1 MFWFGN
7 HILGVS
13 YALFLSEFTG
23 SSTCLLHCCIV
34 AYLLPY
40 AGTDEGPRLI
50 LAPNI
55 EDPVAGDAAEG
66 AAVAGD
72 AAQAAAVDG
81 DAAEGDAFPADP
93 DEDVEEVL
101 VPNSQTTWF
110 LASNTY
116 HYGNFDLL
124 WIQIDGDRNS
134 NAPVQF
140 EDGIR
145 LSTYPSLRCHV
156 FARHPFNLRPEAEDP
171 VDGPVWIRQEH
182 LHGLSV
188 FLGINNPIFH
198 REPCSDVGRAGPSA
212 GQGMS
217 LLQEDC
223 VFVAYH
229 RARPYTQRPVPEWS
243 RIHMNGGAPAIGS
256 ELIYGPT
263 YYNEWEAPMWIFPT
277 MPGAPPTHRWE

>member
-1 MFWFGN
+1 
-7 HILGVS
+7 VS

-40 AGTDEGPRLI
+40 TGTDEGPRLT

-55 EDPVAGDAAEG
+55 KDPVAGDAAEC

-72 AAQAAAVDG
+72 AAQAAAVAG

-93 DEDVEEVL
+93 DEDVEEVADH
-101 VPNSQTTWF
+101 VVVNSQSTWF
-110 LASNTY
+110 LVSNTY

-124 WIQIDGDRNS
+124 WIQIDGDRHS
-134 NAPVQF
+134 NAPAQF
-140 EDGIR
+140 EDGIQ

-156 FARHPFNLRPEAEDP
+156 FARHPFKLRPKVKDH

-182 LHGLSV
+182 LHGYSI

-198 REPCSDVGRAGPSA
+198 REPCYDVAKAGPSA
-212 GQGMS
+212 
-217 LLQEDC
+217 
-223 VFVAYH
+223 
-229 RARPYTQRPVPEWS
+229 R
-243 RIHMNGGAPAIGS
+243 
-256 ELIYGPT
+256 
-263 YYNEWEAPMWIFPT
+263 
-277 MPGAPPTHRWE
+277 

>member
-7 HILGVS
+7 HILRVS

-34 AYLLPY
+34 AYLVLY

-72 AAQAAAVDG
+72 AAQAAAVAG
-81 DAAEGDAFPADP
+81 DAVEGDAFPADS
-93 DEDVEEVL
+93 DEDVEEV
-101 VPNSQTTWF
+101 VVVNSQTTWF

-134 NAPVQF
+134 NAPAQF
-140 EDGIR
+140 ENGIW
-145 LSTYPSLRCHV
+145 LSTYPSLWCQ
-156 FARHPFNLRPEAEDP
+156 A
-171 VDGPVWIRQEH
+171 
-182 LHGLSV
+182 
-188 FLGINNPIFH
+188 
-198 REPCSDVGRAGPSA
+198 
-212 GQGMS
+212 S
-217 LLQEDC
+217 L
-223 VFVAYH
+223 
-229 RARPYTQRPVPEWS
+229 
-243 RIHMNGGAPAIGS
+243 
-256 ELIYGPT
+256 
-263 YYNEWEAPMWIFPT
+263 
-277 MPGAPPTHRWE
+277 

>member
-13 YALFLSEFTG
+13 YALFLSEFIG

-72 AAQAAAVDG
+72 AAQAAAVAG

-93 DEDVEEVL
+93 DEDVEEV
-101 VPNSQTTWF
+101 VVVNSQTTWF

-134 NAPVQF
+134 NAPAQF

-145 LSTYPSLRCHV
+145 LSTYPSLRCQV

-198 REPCSDVGRAGPSA
+198 REPSYDVAKAGPSA

-217 LLQEDC
+217 LLQ
-223 VFVAYH
+223 
-229 RARPYTQRPVPEWS
+229 
-243 RIHMNGGAPAIGS
+243 
-256 ELIYGPT
+256 
-263 YYNEWEAPMWIFPT
+263 
-277 MPGAPPTHRWE
+277 

>member
-1 MFWFGN
+1 
-7 HILGVS
+7 VS
-13 YALFLSEFTG
+13 YALFLSESTG
-23 SSTCLLHCCIV
+23 CSTCLLHYCIV

-40 AGTDEGPRLI
+40 EGTDEGPRLI
-50 LAPNI
+50 IAPNI
-55 EDPVAGDAAEG
+55 EDPVAGDEPEG
-66 AAVAGD
+66 ATVAGDTAQAAAVAGD
-72 AAQAAAVDG
+72 AAQAAAIAS

-134 NAPVQF
+134 NAPTQF

-156 FARHPFNLRPEAEDP
+156 FTRYPFNLRPEAKDH

-188 FLGINNPIFH
+188 FLGINNPIVH
-198 REPCSDVGRAGPSA
+198 
-212 GQGMS
+212 
-217 LLQEDC
+217 
-223 VFVAYH
+223 
-229 RARPYTQRPVPEWS
+229 
-243 RIHMNGGAPAIGS
+243 
-256 ELIYGPT
+256 
-263 YYNEWEAPMWIFPT
+263 
-277 MPGAPPTHRWE
+277 

>member
-1 MFWFGN
+1 
-7 HILGVS
+7 
-13 YALFLSEFTG
+13 
-23 SSTCLLHCCIV
+23 
-34 AYLLPY
+34 
-40 AGTDEGPRLI
+40 
-50 LAPNI
+50 
-55 EDPVAGDAAEG
+55 
-66 AAVAGD
+66 
-72 AAQAAAVDG
+72 
-81 DAAEGDAFPADP
+81 
-93 DEDVEEVL
+93 

-263 YYNEWEAPMWIFPT
+263 YYNEWETPMWIFPT
-277 MPGAPPTHRWE
+277 MPGAPQTHRWE